1 MMRKLTPVVVTLW
14 VGSLWMTG
22 FSASILFDTIA
33 DRQLAGHVAGRLFT
47 TVSYIGMASGLYL
60 LTQYFFEN
68 KIAGLKSSYF
78 FVVFLMLLLVL
89 IGHYGI
95 QPLLAQMKVDA
106 LPADVMS
113 SGYAGRFAA
122 WHGVAG
128 VIYLVECLLGVVLVL
143 NNQR

>member
-14 VGSLWMTG
+14 VGSLWMTS

-60 LTQYFFEN
+60 LAQYFFEN

-113 SGYAGRFAA
+113 SGYASRFAA

-143 NNQR
+143 KSQR